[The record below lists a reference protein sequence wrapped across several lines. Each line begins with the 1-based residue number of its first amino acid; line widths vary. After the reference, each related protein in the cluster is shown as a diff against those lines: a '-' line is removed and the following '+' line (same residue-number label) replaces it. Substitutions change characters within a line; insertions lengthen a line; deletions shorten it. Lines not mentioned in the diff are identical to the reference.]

1 MGHAERERSQLGPYL
16 HIPPSLRRG
25 DVRSKRVAV
34 SPMNIFCALPLM
46 ALYAG
51 FHFNQTEDAQGST
64 LYDFRMHAA
73 ELLRLP
79 NLAMYTANMVFFE
92 AIVCIFYAVWKL
104 LQKRGW
110 PLVVS
115 EPTQLS
121 LDPSNGVMMRD
132 PTPDASCL
140 QRLPQKILVLVPM
153 KGLWG
158 IRVFHPRRLLTW

>member
-1 MGHAERERSQLGPYL
+1 MGHAERECSQLGPYL

-25 DVRSKRVAV
+25 DVRCKRVAV

-92 AIVCIFYAVWKL
+92 VIVCIFYAVWKL
-104 LQKRGW
+104 FQKAR
-110 PLVVS
+110 VV
-115 EPTQLS
+115 P
-121 LDPSNGVMMRD
+121 GG
-132 PTPDASCL
+132 
-140 QRLPQKILVLVPM
+140 K
-153 KGLWG
+153 
-158 IRVFHPRRLLTW
+158 